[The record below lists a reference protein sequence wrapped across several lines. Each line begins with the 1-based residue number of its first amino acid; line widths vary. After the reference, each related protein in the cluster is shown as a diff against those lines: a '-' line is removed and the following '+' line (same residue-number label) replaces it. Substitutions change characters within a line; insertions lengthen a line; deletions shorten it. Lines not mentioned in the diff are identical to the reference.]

1 MRKQKP
7 CISQVYIRG
16 PLFKFIHKF
25 TYIHIYIYIYIT
37 KTKRGI
43 EEGFFGKLSWTV
55 ALQAPPSTEYAL
67 RELSQVSI
75 VVQAPTVAM
84 LLKQDIQFH
93 NNKSTYQ

>member
-1 MRKQKP
+1 MYCTRLTGP
-7 CISQVYIRG
+7 ISHTLWEWAAKRVPTIYI
-16 PLFKFIHKF
+16 F
-25 TYIHIYIYIYIT
+25 IYIYIT

-43 EEGFFGKLSWTV
+43 EKGFFGKLSWTV
-55 ALQAPPSTEYAL
+55 ALLAPPYSTYAL

-75 VVQAPTVAM
+75 VVQAPMVAM